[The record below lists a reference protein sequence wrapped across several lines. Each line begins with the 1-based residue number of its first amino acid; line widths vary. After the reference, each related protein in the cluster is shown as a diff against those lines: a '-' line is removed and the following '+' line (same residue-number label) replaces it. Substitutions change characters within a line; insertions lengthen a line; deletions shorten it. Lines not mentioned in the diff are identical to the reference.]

1 MCLASGA
8 GSCPQWWG
16 DCKSKVWAGKELSVN
31 VYCIFSIFI
40 NLNCITFIDMNVFFF
55 FFNVATLIPE
65 DLHLV
70 VVTEEVVEVI

>member
-1 MCLASGA
+1 M
-8 GSCPQWWG
+8 
-16 DCKSKVWAGKELSVN
+16 KELSVN

-40 NLNCITFIDMNVFFF
+40 NLHCITFIDMNVFFF

>member
-1 MCLASGA
+1 MGT
-8 GSCPQWWG
+8 
-16 DCKSKVWAGKELSVN
+16 GKELSVN

-40 NLNCITFIDMNVFFF
+40 NLHCITFIDMNVFFF

>member
-1 MCLASGA
+1 
-8 GSCPQWWG
+8 
-16 DCKSKVWAGKELSVN
+16 
-31 VYCIFSIFI
+31 
-40 NLNCITFIDMNVFFF
+40 MNVFF